1 VAWHKRRSVRLGAG
15 MAAMALL
22 AVGCSSSSK
31 STSTG
36 GSGGSGGSGSSS
48 TPGAG
53 LTITN
58 YNNSGT
64 PVKGGVL
71 TVLGTS
77 DVDNNLDPN
86 VGYYTLDYVAY
97 QLYERNLYTYPSI
110 PGKTFT
116 LVPDLAT
123 GMPTVTDNGLKYA
136 VTIRQGAMWNTTPP
150 RQVTASDVIL
160 GVKRSCNPTYPFGG
174 QPDFSDILVGY
185 QDFCTGFSKVSSTS
199 AAAQKAYI
207 MSHNITGVTVDPSNP
222 LTVDFTLNKVASY
235 FSGVLN
241 LAPFNPIPVEE
252 LNYLDDS
259 LDLAHHLYSDGPYQV
274 AAYSPNTSIKFT
286 RNPAWNPSSDPV
298 RKAYVDEIDVSETG
312 NQAGIYQQILTNT
325 PSADMM
331 WDVGVPATDIP
342 QLIASKDP
350 RFQLQSE
357 AATNPYIIFNTI
369 SKNNNGALKN
379 VLVRQA
385 ISYAL
390 SRAQLVQNHG
400 GPQVDPPLTHIIA
413 PGTDGSSP
421 NFDDYPY
428 DPNKAKQLLQQ
439 AGVGHLTLK
448 LLYRPQN
455 ISAQKD
461 FQTIQANLAA
471 VGITVTGVGVSN
483 ADFYGKYLVPGTAA
497 KNSVWDLA
505 EAGWGP
511 DWYPTGGKSY
521 FVPILNSASVPPN
534 GSNYGFFSDPKLDQ
548 LMLQALAAPSESA
561 ASAGWHAAD
570 QEAMAQ
576 AALYPVADP
585 NEGSIHGQRVHN
597 FIYIGPLQ
605 NPDLANIWL
614 S

>member
-1 VAWHKRRSVRLGAG
+1 MQWHKSNFVRVGAA
-15 MAAMALL
+15 MAAVALL
-22 AVGCSSSSK
+22 AVGCSSSK
-31 STSTG
+31 GTSTG
-36 GSGGSGGSGSSS
+36 GGNSGGSSSS
-48 TPGAG
+48 SGVVSNG

-64 PVKGGVL
+64 PVRGGTL

-86 VGYYTLDYVAY
+86 VGYYTLDEVAY

-116 LVPDLAT
+116 LMPDLAT
-123 GMPTVTDNGLKYA
+123 AEPTVSDGGLKYA
-136 VTIRQGAMWNTTPP
+136 VTIRTGAMWNTTPP
-150 RQVTASDVIL
+150 RQVTAQDVIY
-160 GVKRSCNPTYPFGG
+160 GVKRSCNPTYPYGG
-174 QPDFSDILVGY
+174 QPDFADVLAGY
-185 QDFCTGFSKVSSTS
+185 QQFCTGFGKVSSTS

-207 MSHNITGVTVDPSNP
+207 MANNISGVTVDPSNP
-222 LTVDFTLNKVASY
+222 LTVDFTLTKPANY
-235 FSGVLN
+235 FSGVLT

-252 LNYLDDS
+252 LNYLDYS
-259 LDLAHHLYSDGPYQV
+259 LDLAHHLFSDGPYVV
-274 AAYSPNTSIKFT
+274 ASYNPNTSIKFT
-286 RNPAWNPSSDPV
+286 RNPAWNASSDPI
-298 RKAYVDEIDVSETG
+298 RKAYVNEIDVSETG

-325 PSADMM
+325 PAADMM

-350 RFQLQSE
+350 RFQLQTEGS
-357 AATNPYIIFNTI
+357 TNPYVIFNTI

-390 SRAQLVQNHG
+390 SRDQLLQNHG
-400 GPQVDPPLTHIIA
+400 GPQVDPPLTHLIA

-428 DPNKAKQLLQQ
+428 NPTKAKQLLQQ

-461 FQTIQANLAA
+461 FQTIQANLGA

-521 FVPILNSASVPPN
+521 FLPILNSASVPPN
-534 GSNYGFFSDPKLDQ
+534 GSNYGFFTDPTLDQ
-548 LMLQALAAPSESA
+548 DMTNALNATSDSA
-561 ASAGWHAAD
+561 ASADWHTAD
-570 QEAMAQ
+570 QRAMDQ
-576 AALYPVADP
+576 AAVYPVADP
-585 NEGSIHGQRVHN
+585 NQGSIHGQRVHN